1 MRERVHETI
10 MSKHFLSSVVV
21 HCDGMAML
29 EEEGGD
35 RGAKRWRACFFVAGI
50 RVHLYPTSFMRPSEV
65 SDFGRSMGRPRAR
78 SQMSDER
85 TPRARDTPNRT
96 V

>member
-1 MRERVHETI
+1 MNKCFH
-10 MSKHFLSSVVV
+10 SSAVV
-21 HCDGMAML
+21 HCDGMEML

-35 RGAKRWRACFFVAGI
+35 KGNKNVESSFHVAGLS
-50 RVHLYPTSFMRPSEV
+50 VHLYPTSFIRPSVV

-78 SQMSDER
+78 SQMSDDS

>member
-1 MRERVHETI
+1 MN
-10 MSKHFLSSVVV
+10 KHFLSSVVV
-21 HCDGMAML
+21 HCDGMAIL
-29 EEEGGD
+29 EEKGGD
-35 RGAKRWRACFFVAGI
+35 RGAKKVEGSFLVAGL